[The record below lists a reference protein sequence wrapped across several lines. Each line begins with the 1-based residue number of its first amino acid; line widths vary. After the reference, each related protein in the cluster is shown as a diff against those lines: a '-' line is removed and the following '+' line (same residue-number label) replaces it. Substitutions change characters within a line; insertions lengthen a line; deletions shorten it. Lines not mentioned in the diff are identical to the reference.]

1 MPTLNVYELRFRAG
15 LHVGRHGIG
24 QEAALAHVPADT
36 LFAALVAVRAQMGAD
51 AGAWAERFA
60 HDPPFRLT
68 SAFPFAGGV
77 RFFPRPVRPP
87 SSVQGSAFA
96 PKQWR
101 KIRFVSQGV
110 LEHLRKGSVPA
121 EMWPKPPE
129 EKPKEGLTLQGGA
142 LWLTQSEIAKLPE
155 ELRTKTTNGKREPL
169 SAEALQRQK
178 VWGEDKVPRVTV
190 DRLTNASQIYH
201 TGRIVFA
208 PGCGLWFGVHS
219 SSAEGSAFDELEELL
234 RALGD
239 AGLGAERSA
248 GYGAFT
254 PTRAELLQLPEA
266 SDDGLMLLLSRFYPR
281 DEDDAGAL
289 TQENTAYDLV
299 YVAGRVRAPGVADQ
313 RRRGAR
319 LAAEGSLIGGRATG
333 GLADVKPEVGS
344 FPHKVYRYG
353 LALGVGWGGG

>member
-1 MPTLNVYELRFRAG
+1 MPTLTIYELRFHAG

-36 LFAALVAVRAQMGAD
+36 LFAALVAVRAQMKGD

-60 HDPPFRLT
+60 HEPPFRLT

-77 RFFPRPVRPP
+77 RFFPRPMRPP
-87 SSVQGSAFA
+87 SLAQRGAPL

-101 KIRFVSQGV
+101 KIRFVSQRV
-110 LEHLRKGSVPA
+110 LEHLLQGEVPA
-121 EMWPKPPE
+121 ELWPWPRE
-129 EKPKEGLTLQGGA
+129 ERPAEGLTLQGGA
-142 LWLTQSEIAKLPE
+142 LWLTKAEVEKLPE
-155 ELRTKTTNGKREPL
+155 ELRSKAKNDRREPL
-169 SAEALQRQK
+169 SEEALQQRR
-178 VWGEDKVPRVTV
+178 VWGADKVPRVTV

-208 PGCGLWFGVHS
+208 PGCGLWFGVQN
-219 SSAEGSAFDELEELL
+219 SADGFGDLDELLY
-234 RALGD
+234 ALGD

-254 PTRAELLQLPEA
+254 PVRAEAPLQLPEA
-266 SDDGLMLLLSRFYPR
+266 NGEGLMMLLSRFYPR
-281 DEDDAGAL
+281 NEADAAAL
-289 TQENTAYDLV
+289 TRDGTAYDLV

-319 LAAEGSLIGGRATG
+319 LAAEGSLIGGKAAG
-333 GLADVKPEVGS
+333 GLAKVKPEVGD
-344 FPHKVYRYG
+344 FPHEVYRYG
-353 LALGVGWGGG
+353 LALGAGWGGG

>member
-1 MPTLNVYELRFRAG
+1 MPTLHIYELRFRAG

-36 LFAALVAVRAQMGAD
+36 LFAALVAIRAQMRAG
-51 AGAWAERFA
+51 AGAWAGRFA

-87 SSVQGSAFA
+87 VAEGVAFG
-96 PKQWR
+96 KQWR

-110 LEHLRKGSVPA
+110 LEHLLKGRVPA
-121 EMWPKPPE
+121 ELWPKPPE
-129 EKPKEGLTLQGGA
+129 EKPAEGLTLQGGT
-142 LWLTQSEIAKLPE
+142 LWLTQAEIEKLPE
-155 ELRTKTTNGKREPL
+155 ELRTKTKNGKREPL
-169 SAEALQRQK
+169 SDEALQRRN
-178 VWGEDKVPRVTV
+178 VWGQDKVPRVMV

-208 PGCGLWFGVHS
+208 PGCGLWFGVQGT
-219 SSAEGSAFDELEELL
+219 EGGAFGDLEELL

-239 AGLGAERSA
+239 AGLGAERSV

-254 PTRAELLQLPEA
+254 FTRAAPLQLPDA
-266 SDDGLMLLLSRFYPR
+266 NGGGLMMLLSRFYPR
-281 DEDDAGAL
+281 DENDAAAL
-289 TQENTAYDLV
+289 TRGDSAYDLV
-299 YVAGRVRAPGVADQ
+299 YVAGRVSAPGVADQ
-313 RRRGAR
+313 RRRGVR
-319 LAAEGSLIGGRATG
+319 LAAEGSLLGSRAMG
-333 GLADVKPEVGS
+333 GLAKVTPEVGN
-344 FPHKVYRYG
+344 FPHEVYRYG